1 MNIVLDSSVIAKWF
15 FEEEKR
21 EKAIHLRQLHKQTDI
36 AIKVPS
42 LLLFELGNIFLNKK
56 AFNKQFF
63 NESISTLFSI
73 NLQFVESSNIL
84 NIIFTTATDYKLT
97 FYDATYVALAQNLK
111 CDFIT
116 ADKKLYQKTKKL
128 KFVKL
133 LGQTPIAA

>member
-15 FEEEKR
+15 FEEENR

>member
-15 FEEEKR
+15 FEEENR

-36 AIKVPS
+36 TIKVPS

-133 LGQTPIAA
+133 LSNFPTI

>member
-15 FEEEKR
+15 FEEENR

-133 LGQTPIAA
+133 LSNFPTI

>member
-15 FEEEKR
+15 FEEENR

-97 FYDATYVALAQNLK
+97 FYDATYVALAQNIK